1 MHSGL
6 LDTTHLNWKLAARMR
21 DSVNGK
27 IEMEVGTEK
36 LEREKVGS
44 EMFLGKNSRVSFD
57 QEYKNQYLN
66 MKSGKF
72 REYNMR
78 H

>member
-6 LDTTHLNWKLAARMR
+6 LDTTHLNWKLGARMR
-21 DSVNGK
+21 DGVNGK

-44 EMFLGKNSRVSFD
+44 GMFLGR
-57 QEYKNQYLN
+57 
-66 MKSGKF
+66 KF
-72 REYNMR
+72 
-78 H
+78 

>member
-1 MHSGL
+1 MSFSIGCILGSGL
-6 LDTTHLNWKLAARMR
+6 LDTTHLNWKLGARMR

-44 EMFLGKNSRVSFD
+44 GMFLGR
-57 QEYKNQYLN
+57 
-66 MKSGKF
+66 KF
-72 REYNMR
+72 
-78 H
+78 